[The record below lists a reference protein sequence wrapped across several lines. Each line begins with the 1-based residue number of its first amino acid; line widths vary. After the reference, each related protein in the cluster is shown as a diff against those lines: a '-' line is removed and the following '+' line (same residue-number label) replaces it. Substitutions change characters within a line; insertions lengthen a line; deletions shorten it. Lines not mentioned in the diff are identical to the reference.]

1 MKRGSTVT
9 RLKHWALSRPKRR
22 RFTTPSGETGD
33 CHVTGVAE
41 RPRAADS
48 LEEMMFAKLCW
59 ARPGA
64 LVWLACPTRERAAL
78 SAGRLASAA
87 VLESGIWEL
96 RFWIKRNFFRS

>member
-1 MKRGSTVT
+1 M
-9 RLKHWALSRPKRR
+9 
-22 RFTTPSGETGD
+22 
-33 CHVTGVAE
+33 TGVAE

-64 LVWLACPTRERAAL
+64 LVRLACSTRERAAL

-87 VLESGIWEL
+87 VLETGIWEL
-96 RFWIKRNFFRS
+96 WFWIKRNFFRS